1 MKTVTTQTIRNK
13 KKNNEIITM
22 LTAYDYPTA
31 AILDKAGIDIILV
44 GDSLGMVILG
54 YENTTEVTIEDM
66 LHHLKAVSRGSKHSL
81 IVADLPFLTYHTGK
95 YEAVRNA
102 GRLVQEGKANAVK
115 LEGGTEVIKQ
125 TKAIINAGIPV
136 MGHIGLTPQSIN
148 QLGGYYIQGKSE
160 EKAKKL
166 LEDAMALEEAGA
178 FAIVLEC
185 IPTEL
190 AKLITEKVE
199 IPTIGIG
206 AGSDCDGQVLVTND
220 ILNLYSGM
228 VPKFVKQYANLQDE
242 IMKATSNYIK
252 DVKQKTFPSKE
263 HVFHINQDVIDSIYG
278 GGKKS

>member
-31 AILDKAGIDIILV
+31 AILDEAGIDIILV

-66 LHHLKAVSRGSKHSL
+66 LHHVKAVSRGSKHSL

-190 AKLITEKVE
+190 ARLITEKVE

-220 ILNLYSGM
+220 ILNLYSNM

-242 IMKATSNYIK
+242 IMKATSNYIR
-252 DVKQKTFPSKE
+252 DVEQKAFPSKE
-263 HVFHINQDVIDSIYG
+263 HVFHIKQDVIDSIYG

>member
-31 AILDKAGIDIILV
+31 AILDEAGIDIILV

-66 LHHLKAVSRGSKHSL
+66 LHHVKAVSRGSKHSL

-220 ILNLYSGM
+220 ILNLYSNM

-242 IMKATSNYIK
+242 IIKAASNYIR
-252 DVKQKTFPSKE
+252 DVKQKAFPSKE
-263 HVFHINQDVIDSIYG
+263 HVFHIKQDVIDSIYG